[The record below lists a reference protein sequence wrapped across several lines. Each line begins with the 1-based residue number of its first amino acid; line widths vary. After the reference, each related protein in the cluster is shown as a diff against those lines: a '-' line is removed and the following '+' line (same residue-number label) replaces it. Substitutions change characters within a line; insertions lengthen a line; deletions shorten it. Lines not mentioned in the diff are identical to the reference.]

1 MHDLNKLENLSFY
14 LINSLPVILT
24 FFMALMIF
32 VQNKEVEIERHRI
45 FLYILRTWISTLRH
59 NN

>member
-14 LINSLPVILT
+14 LINNIPVILT

-45 FLYILRTWISTLRH
+45 FFTF
-59 NN
+59 

>member
-14 LINSLPVILT
+14 LINNIPVILT

-45 FLYILRTWISTLRH
+45 VFTF
-59 NN
+59 